1 MENLFPSPHHQHL
14 VIPHY
19 SRTLQK
25 IQKLS
30 LGCTALSGRASHCI
44 RLMLV
49 TPSVAAVALSAVA
62 ADEDDSVS
70 SLPEEVEE
78 GVTEV

>member
-1 MENLFPSPHHQHL
+1 M
-14 VIPHY
+14 IPHSS

-30 LGCTALSGRASHCI
+30 LGCTALSVRASHCI

-49 TPSVAAVALSAVA
+49 PPSAAAAVALAA
-62 ADEDDSVS
+62 ADEDDIGWVS